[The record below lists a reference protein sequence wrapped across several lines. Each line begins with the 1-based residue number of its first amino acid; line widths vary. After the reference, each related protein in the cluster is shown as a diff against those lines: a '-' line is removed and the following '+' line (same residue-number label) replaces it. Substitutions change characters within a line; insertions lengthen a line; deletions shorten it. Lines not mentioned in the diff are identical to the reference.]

1 MMEKFPGFLGYGGII
16 AIHADWPNYPSGIG
30 WQIALK
36 TLGNFPEGTKFYE
49 IDDIDRCKLLI
60 NLNPKNLKDYYDEK
74 YYHSA
79 VWQTDLI
86 ELHKRG
92 LIQGIVEMSDSEF
105 DLFRFKES
113 LKKLGGSI
121 QEDEE
126 GNIIHY
132 CKDKDGKFRVIRY
145 RKPIPDEDE
154 DDWDYRDHVVIPDS
168 ISLTKEGIL
177 ELAVLSEGIEYSEEI
192 KSLTSPLLKLRR
204 LDTAIREASLLIET
218 SIKKFHN
225 VDLYGQKLIEF
236 HIKDVVNNNDN
247 FYSAA
252 IKCYR
257 GELRTIFKFIRNDFA
272 HNFKI
277 LSEGQCRVI
286 LQRIDQ
292 TYNEFKE
299 VINAYYE

>member
-1 MMEKFPGFLGYGGII
+1 
-16 AIHADWPNYPSGIG
+16 
-30 WQIALK
+30 
-36 TLGNFPEGTKFYE
+36 
-49 IDDIDRCKLLI
+49 
-60 NLNPKNLKDYYDEK
+60 
-74 YYHSA
+74 
-79 VWQTDLI
+79 
-86 ELHKRG
+86 
-92 LIQGIVEMSDSEF
+92 MSDSEF

-145 RKPIPDEDE
+145 RKPILDEDE

-236 HIKDVVNNNDN
+236 HIKDVVSNNDN